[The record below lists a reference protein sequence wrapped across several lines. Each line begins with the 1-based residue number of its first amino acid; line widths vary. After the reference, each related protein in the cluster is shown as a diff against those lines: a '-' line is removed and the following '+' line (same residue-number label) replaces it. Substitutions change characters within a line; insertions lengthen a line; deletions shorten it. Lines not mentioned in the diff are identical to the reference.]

1 MSYFYVSKFTEIEK
15 KYFKNDVLLL
25 GRRLS
30 DFACLMRK
38 LMKKILY
45 IISNPF
51 SYSRRSVGGNI
62 SSATGVIN
70 GFISAGYHVD
80 IVTDTRVPTLS
91 EDGTQLTTIYYPWK
105 VLRSK
110 IPYGVSGLIG
120 RIILKIDSVIFQLA
134 MKSKISSLLKDNDYE
149 LAYMRASFN
158 GHAVAD
164 SINTSRVPLV
174 VEVNKPLSM
183 GIYNNSDTLKWP
195 DAGTGIEV
203 PLSESLQY
211 DTAKLITVD
220 SSIRAKWILDFV
232 SSAYEDKMIV
242 NPNGVD
248 VNMFCPSTPD
258 PKLRDELGLLENDLL
273 VGMASSFRWYND
285 IDEMCQIFK
294 YVIGKQTNIKFL
306 IVTGDENKKIE
317 IENRLFEHGITLH
330 VKLLVQVPFS
340 EMPSYLNCCD
350 IFISHFNFHGK
361 WPHNCSIKHLEYLA
375 LGKPTVA
382 TDVGEVNFAIEHN
395 KNGFLC
401 NEGDVMGFGDSILR
415 LSSDEELRN
424 QLGASGRSKAVEDLT
439 WDRNVQN
446 IINRL

>member
-1 MSYFYVSKFTEIEK
+1 SCFYVSKFTEIEK

-38 LMKKILY
+38 PMKKILY

-120 RIILKIDSVIFQLA
+120 RIILKIDSMIFQLA

-158 GHAVAD
+158 GHAVVD
-164 SINTSRVPLV
+164 PINTSRVPLV

-183 GIYNNSDTLKWP
+183 
-195 DAGTGIEV
+195 
-203 PLSESLQY
+203 
-211 DTAKLITVD
+211 
-220 SSIRAKWILDFV
+220 
-232 SSAYEDKMIV
+232 
-242 NPNGVD
+242 
-248 VNMFCPSTPD
+248 
-258 PKLRDELGLLENDLL
+258 
-273 VGMASSFRWYND
+273 
-285 IDEMCQIFK
+285 
-294 YVIGKQTNIKFL
+294 
-306 IVTGDENKKIE
+306 
-317 IENRLFEHGITLH
+317 
-330 VKLLVQVPFS
+330 
-340 EMPSYLNCCD
+340 
-350 IFISHFNFHGK
+350 
-361 WPHNCSIKHLEYLA
+361 
-375 LGKPTVA
+375 
-382 TDVGEVNFAIEHN
+382 
-395 KNGFLC
+395 
-401 NEGDVMGFGDSILR
+401 
-415 LSSDEELRN
+415 
-424 QLGASGRSKAVEDLT
+424 
-439 WDRNVQN
+439 
-446 IINRL
+446 

>member
-1 MSYFYVSKFTEIEK
+1 
-15 KYFKNDVLLL
+15 
-25 GRRLS
+25 
-30 DFACLMRK
+30 
-38 LMKKILY
+38 MKKILY

-80 IVTDTRVPTLS
+80 IVTDTRVPTID

-105 VLRSK
+105 FLRSK
-110 IPYGVSGLIG
+110 IPYGVGGLIG
-120 RIILKIDSVIFQLA
+120 RIILKIDSVLFQLA
-134 MKSKISSLLKDNDYE
+134 MKSKISSLLKDNDYG

-164 SINTSRVPLV
+164 AINSSRVPLV

-195 DAGTGIEV
+195 DAGASIEV
-203 PLSESLQY
+203 PLSESIQY
-211 DTAKLITVD
+211 DIATLITVD
-220 SSIRAKWILDFV
+220 SSVRAKWVLDFV
-232 SSAYEDKMIV
+232 SSAYENKIII

-248 VNMFCPSTPD
+248 VNMFFPSDCD
-258 PKLRDELGLLENDLL
+258 PKLRDELGLLQNDLL

-294 YVIGKQTNIKFL
+294 YVVGNQRNVKFL
-306 IVTGDENKKIE
+306 IITGDENKKSE
-317 IENRLFEHGITLH
+317 IEASLFEHGITPY

-340 EMPSYLNCCD
+340 EMPGYLNCCD

-361 WPHNCSIKHLEYLA
+361 WPHNCSIKHLEYLS

-401 NEGDVMGFGDSILR
+401 KEGDIEDFGDSILR
-415 LSSDEELRN
+415 LASDKELRN
-424 QLGASGRSKAVEDLT
+424 KLGASGRSKAVEDLT
-439 WDRNVQN
+439 WNKNVEN
-446 IINRL
+446 IISML